1 MDPGWTDEDYCL
13 EYLKGLRWPGGVPCP
28 RCQAITPHRKLPG
41 RRQYACSRCG
51 KQESV
56 TAGTLMHR
64 TNTLSP
70 WFQAAWLLTRLGERV
85 SIRSVA
91 ISLDISLDMALR
103 VCHRI
108 GGVIESLDLE
118 TLPVTWASVMDRCIS
133 PLPNGQP
140 ESIVSVATDSP
151 ITQADLLSEAQ
162 TQLDAALRAIG
173 NAEAALKRTHLSR
186 TLRPHQD
193 ASLLLV
199 TQYRDLVAE
208 TAREGDGKVD

>member
-1 MDPGWTDEDYCL
+1 MDPRWTDEDYCL

-41 RRQYACSRCG
+41 QRQYACSRCG

-64 TNTLSP
+64 TNALGP
-70 WFQAAWLLTRLGERV
+70 WSQAAWLLTRPGERV

-91 ISLDISLDMALR
+91 ISPDISLDMALR

-118 TLPVTWASVMDRCIS
+118 ALPVTWASVMRGAFLRSPMANQS
-133 PLPNGQP
+133 PLGPWP
-140 ESIVSVATDSP
+140 P
-151 ITQADLLSEAQ
+151 
-162 TQLDAALRAIG
+162 
-173 NAEAALKRTHLSR
+173 
-186 TLRPHQD
+186 TLRLPRQTCYPRPRR
-193 ASLLLV
+193 SWTLRCGQSG
-199 TQYRDLVAE
+199 TR
-208 TAREGDGKVD
+208 RPR